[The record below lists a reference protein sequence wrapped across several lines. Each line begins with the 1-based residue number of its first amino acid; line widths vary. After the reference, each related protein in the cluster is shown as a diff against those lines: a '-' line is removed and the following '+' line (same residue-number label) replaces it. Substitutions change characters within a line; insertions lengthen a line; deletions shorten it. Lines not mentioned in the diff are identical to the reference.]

1 MNFSTL
7 ESNVVRI
14 ITRINCKKTGK
25 VNQYCST
32 GTIFY
37 DDGVHALVLTC
48 GHNVKDNFVK
58 TRTVKFLV
66 CVDGS
71 WEKAK
76 LITTKKDAEKEIGIL
91 TYKSNPLNIKEKLEF
106 AENCVARQKL
116 HLISHPNGY
125 ERKTRAEGRV
135 HSIQLPSEKYDVKNL
150 IECDVKVGPGSSGG
164 ALVDDNSRIVGIIFS
179 ANFIPCFDEDLDK
192 ESTRYKASH
201 GLRLGIPVQQVFKV
215 ISDLYVS
222 VFQFEYFQVV
232 NASNVED
239 VLKNILRDIFSDYPP
254 EDDQS
259 EDEQSEDEQ
268 SEDEQSHK
276 LCVESILE
284 DSDDTSIVLL
294 WCRVP
299 TTNINDEGAK
309 VGEGEELPG
318 HKVMGDDAVTSHS
331 TYGIRLLCPGPYQG
345 IYSIEELVQLSHK
358 HPNPSAIVSVKLV
371 SEARVRVVGAGV
383 VKRHVLIPEHEGG
396 TGASRWTDT
405 QNDGFPWEIGPAQ
418 TLVAKYFQGHSVLQ
432 TDCQLKTGR
441 VDFCFS
447 IVSLITLGCI
457 MMRKCHKNTRSVG
470 IVTMDPVLWAKFAG
484 EPVHVIN
491 FFFMLAEEFKE
502 IMFQLGFRKLDDME
516 KELVDVFKCPS
527 WVPDVQEHPGFVA
540 YECEVI
546 QCDNGNER
554 MKDFTEVIQSARCM
568 DCGTT
573 KPRDLL
579 IEGGDLSGIH
589 FSMAFLHAN
598 TKSLLDSNIQDGQY
612 ISANCICTSIRPL
625 ATGEP
630 KNEAGFE
637 GQLDKCDAS
646 AATKHKVIDYAC
658 LSHKRAVVLFLN

>member
-1 MNFSTL
+1 MDFSKL
-7 ESNVVRI
+7 EKNVVRI
-14 ITRINCKKTGK
+14 VTKRDSKQTG
-25 VNQYCST
+25 VENFRST
-32 GTIFY
+32 GTIVY
-37 DDGVHALVLTC
+37 DDGVLMLILTC
-48 GHNVKDNFVK
+48 GHVVKDEFLDTVSVNFEVH
-58 TRTVKFLV
+58 L
-66 CVDGS
+66 DGVM
-71 WEKAK
+71 EKAK
-76 LITTKKDAEKEIGIL
+76 VITNIEDAEKEIGVLSCKSIPGRTREIL
-91 TYKSNPLNIKEKLEF
+91 MFGDGNYAIGQDLFMISHLGGYDRKTHAQGRLVSCELRGKDMRGKDK
-106 AENCVARQKL
+106 KL
-116 HLISHPNGY
+116 HNVEHI
-125 ERKTRAEGRV
+125 
-135 HSIQLPSEKYDVKNL
+135 
-150 IECDVKVGPGSSGG
+150 IECDVEAGPGCSG
-164 ALVDDNSRIVGIIFS
+164 AVFV
-179 ANFIPCFDEDLDK
+179 DK
-192 ESTRYKASH
+192 ECKVVAVFFASTHVPVYNEILEMDFKSLSSTH
-201 GLRLGIPVQQVFKV
+201 GVQLAIPIGVVFQV
-215 ISDLYVS
+215 ISDVHERRFGGGLI
-222 VFQFEYFQVV
+222 V
-232 NASNVED
+232 NQLNMNDALKDIASRVCDSSSSSTIIPYEQ
-239 VLKNILRDIFSDYPP
+239 PP
-254 EDDQS
+254 ESSLDHDQS
-259 EDEQSEDEQ
+259 VSED
-268 SEDEQSHK
+268 
-276 LCVESILE
+276 LIY
-284 DSDDTSIVLL
+284 TLL

-331 TYGIRLLCPGPYQG
+331 TYGIRLLCPGPYHG

>member
-1 MNFSTL
+1 MDFDEL
-7 ESNVVRI
+7 KDNVVRI
-14 ITRINCKKTGK
+14 LTKRYTEKSEIDHFS
-25 VNQYCST
+25 ST
-32 GTIFY
+32 GTIVY
-37 DDGVHALVLTC
+37 DDGVLLLILTC
-48 GHNVKDNFVK
+48 GHTVKDEF
-58 TRTVKFLV
+58 
-66 CVDGS
+66 VDGITVS
-71 WEKAK
+71 FEVYVGGMVEEAK
-76 LITTKKDAEKEIGIL
+76 VITNEEDATKEIGIL
-91 TYKSNPLNIKEKLEF
+91 SCKSFPGRIRKSVMFGDGNYVL
-106 AENCVARQKL
+106 RQ
-116 HLISHPNGY
+116 HLFMISHLGGY
-125 ERKTRAEGRV
+125 DRKTYTRGKLQSYELRGT
-135 HSIQLPSEKYDVKNL
+135 DKNL
-150 IECDVKVGPGSSGG
+150 QNIERIIECDVTAGPGCSG
-164 ALVDDNSRIVGIIFS
+164 AVL
-179 ANFIPCFDEDLDK
+179 FDEKCKIVAVFFASTHVPLYDSPPGQLGRDS
-192 ESTRYKASH
+192 ESLSSTH
-201 GLRLGIPVQQVFKV
+201 GVGLAIPIEVVYRV
-215 ISDLYVS
+215 ISDVHERKFGRGLIVDQLNIS
-222 VFQFEYFQVV
+222 GALKDL
-232 NASNVED
+232 ASRVCD
-239 VLKNILRDIFSDYPP
+239 SSSSSTILPYEQP
-254 EDDQS
+254 ESSHDQDHDQS
-259 EDEQSEDEQ
+259 PSEDLGYTL
-268 SEDEQSHK
+268 S
-276 LCVESILE
+276 
-284 DSDDTSIVLL
+284 

-299 TTNINDEGAK
+299 TRNINDEGAK

-318 HKVMGDDAVTSHS
+318 DKVMGDDAVTSHS
-331 TYGIRLLCPGPYQG
+331 TYGIRLLCPGPYHG

-358 HPNPSAIVSVKLV
+358 HPNPSAKVSVKLV

-630 KNEAGFE
+630 KNEACFE

-658 LSHKRAVVLFLN
+658 LSHKIAVVLFLN